1 MNNVIEFPSQDKPAA
16 FSSDSD
22 IYFDVWERPAY
33 FKGRDRTDL
42 FYEDPH
48 HKHIVRMY
56 NSEPISVGLVGKN
69 YKLLRNRD
77 LCEGIEDTFT
87 KSLTK
92 EELDGVTRR
101 DSVSYMGGT
110 CIRDYIFPNIRA
122 DIGRSKSDIGFR
134 AIVINGYDGT
144 SSFKFLHG
152 AIDFFCT
159 NGMVTG
165 SYDMI
170 VKRHTKGLQIPK
182 LTDRLR
188 GSIDIFYKQADT
200 WKHWIRKQI
209 SDEAAEEC
217 FKAMPNVSERR
228 IQQLMRQF
236 LIECQTHGR
245 TVWALYSAAT
255 YYATSNEGIFSVRDT
270 DNDHSASTLMDRERQ
285 VRSWLSTDGFKELA
299 A

>member
-1 MNNVIEFPSQDKPAA
+1 MNNIIELPTNSQYFPQE
-16 FSSDSD
+16 SDL
-22 IYFDVWERPAY
+22 YFDTWERPAY
-33 FKGRDRTDL
+33 FKGAGDKY
-42 FYEDPH
+42 YEDPDN
-48 HKHIVRMY
+48 KHIIRMLDDKPY
-56 NSEPISVGLVGKN
+56 SLGVVGKN
-69 YKLLRNRD
+69 YKKLGTKP
-77 LCEGIEDTFT
+77 LCQSIEQEYV
-87 KSLTK
+87 KSLTH
-92 EELDGVTRR
+92 EQLDGVRIVDRTA
-101 DSVSYMGGT
+101 YHGGL
-110 CIRDYIFPNIRA
+110 CIRQYIFPNIKAELESRT
-122 DIGRSKSDIGFR
+122 SDVAFR
-134 AIVINGYDGT
+134 TVIINGYDGS
-144 SSFKFLHG
+144 SSFKFYNG